1 VIGLAARA
9 SAVGD
14 LSAACKLVPEG
25 AVVLRLSAFSLRP
38 MRHGTL
44 FVLLAA
50 VAGLTG
56 CGGGG
61 LSQTRKAQ
69 ALFASNC
76 NACHSLIGNESRHRQ
91 GGDLVGYLLTRSQ
104 LLEFTREMP
113 TRRPLTSSELNTLVD
128 YVLELEQHRRAH

>member
-1 VIGLAARA
+1 
-9 SAVGD
+9 
-14 LSAACKLVPEG
+14 VPEIQ
-25 AVVLRLSAFSLRP
+25 VSLGL
-38 MRHGTL
+38 MRHGSL

-61 LSQTRKAQ
+61 GGTLSQTRKAQ

-76 NACHSLIGNESRHRQ
+76 GACHSLIGNESRRRQ
-91 GGDLVGYLLTRSQ
+91 GGDLVGYRLTRSQ

-113 TRRPLTSSELNTLVD
+113 TRRTLNSSELNTLVD
-128 YVLELEQHRRAH
+128 YVLEIEQHRRAH

>member
-1 VIGLAARA
+1 
-9 SAVGD
+9 
-14 LSAACKLVPEG
+14 
-25 AVVLRLSAFSLRP
+25 

-61 LSQTRKAQ
+61 GLSQTRTAQ

-76 NACHSLIGNESRHRQ
+76 SACHSLIGNESRHRQ
-91 GGDLVGYLLTRSQ
+91 GGDLVGYRLTRSQ

-128 YVLELEQHRRAH
+128 YVLEIEQHRRAH